1 MQMKFTKE
9 LPVWLAPGIK
19 PPESLTIDGWKA
31 SQKPPADYFNWFF
44 SRTHGALKEL
54 QDSATH
60 IEDFNAHKSNISN
73 PHAVTA
79 TQVGL
84 GNVLNQK
91 QATKSEFDAHDQD
104 NIRHITDVERN
115 SWNGKAEKNH
125 TQPWSTIT
133 GIPDSTITKKGIVKL
148 TDSVTSTDILTAATP
163 NSVKQVND
171 NANAAMASASS
182 VNDNLTSHKID
193 YKNPHKVTS
202 AQVGSYSKTE
212 TDDLFINKSEA
223 ENGLLVR
230 KNIEITDLNNAK
242 EPGIYSIPATG
253 VENKPLP
260 NSGSLFVSKDPGG
273 VRQLFQTERTI
284 VIRQFGGVPS
294 NWTDWKEV
302 AFTTNVV
309 NLTEPQKIGGTK
321 DFDEIPLV
329 NQTPVMLQ
337 KEQLYEAWYTPGK
350 DHNDLHNRSRFSIG
364 AEYSNVGKRL
374 GLPMRSNPLQWNAGR
389 WLATVLRDCKLN
401 VRAVVKIQAEGSRGI
416 PYAYVHLGKGYEEA
430 TGDMGTAGGTGAIT
444 GINYKNFIPVELNVS
459 LKKGDYFSFYLEV
472 LEGKNINF
480 VQMISAHITELV

>member
-1 MQMKFTKE
+1 MAKLLSKKATTEFTQVAISSTE
-9 LPVWLAPGIK
+9 
-19 PPESLTIDGWKA
+19 
-31 SQKPPADYFNWFF
+31 Y
-44 SRTHGALKEL
+44 
-54 QDSATH
+54 QDSQLEELTVL
-60 IEDFNAHKSNISN
+60 SNIKQTSKAQAYSN
-73 PHAVTA
+73 NKTTVSATA
-79 TQVGL
+79 AINNEGITEGYYINTVGL
-84 GNVLNQK
+84 YATDPDKGEILYSVSTAKVNGYMPPDIGVSKSGFSFTIYTEVGNAAQVDVTVDPSGYAN
-91 QATKSEFDAHDQD
+91 KSDIQ
-104 NIRHITDVERN
+104 ILSER
-115 SWNGKAEKNH
+115 
-125 TQPWSTIT
+125 
-133 GIPDSTITKKGIVKL
+133 ITKNKNDSEEKFIPKL
-148 TDSVTSTDILTAATP
+148 S
-163 NSVKQVND
+163 
-171 NANAAMASASS
+171 
-182 VNDNLTSHKID
+182 
-193 YKNPHKVTS
+193 
-202 AQVGSYSKTE
+202 
-212 TDDLFINKSEA
+212 A
-223 ENGLLVR
+223 ENGLFVR
-230 KNIEITDLNNAK
+230 KNSKILDLNDAV

-260 NSGSLFVSKDPGG
+260 NSGSLIVNKDPGG

-284 VIRQFGGVPS
+284 VIRQFGGIPS
-294 NWTDWKEV
+294 KWTDWKEV
-302 AFTTNVV
+302 SFTTNVV
-309 NLTEPQKIGGTK
+309 NLTEPQKIGGIK

-337 KEQLYEAWYTPGK
+337 KEQLYEAWYTPGR

-374 GLPMRSNPLQWNAGR
+374 GLPMRSNPLQWNDGR

-459 LKKGDYFSFYLEV
+459 LKKGDYFSFYLEM

>member
-1 MQMKFTKE
+1 MEFNKSVVTNQGRELMAKLLSKKATTEFTQVAISSTE
-9 LPVWLAPGIK
+9 
-19 PPESLTIDGWKA
+19 
-31 SQKPPADYFNWFF
+31 Y
-44 SRTHGALKEL
+44 
-54 QDSATH
+54 QDSQLEELTVL
-60 IEDFNAHKSNISN
+60 SNIKQTSKAQAYSN
-73 PHAVTA
+73 NKTTVSATA
-79 TQVGL
+79 AINNEGITEGYYINTVGL
-84 GNVLNQK
+84 YATDPDKGEILYSVSTAKVNGYMPPDIGVSKSGFSFTIYTEVGNAEQVDVTVDPSGYAN
-91 QATKSEFDAHDQD
+91 KSDIQ
-104 NIRHITDVERN
+104 ILSER
-115 SWNGKAEKNH
+115 
-125 TQPWSTIT
+125 
-133 GIPDSTITKKGIVKL
+133 ITKNKNDSEEKFIPKL
-148 TDSVTSTDILTAATP
+148 S
-163 NSVKQVND
+163 
-171 NANAAMASASS
+171 
-182 VNDNLTSHKID
+182 
-193 YKNPHKVTS
+193 
-202 AQVGSYSKTE
+202 
-212 TDDLFINKSEA
+212 A
-223 ENGLLVR
+223 ENGLFVR
-230 KNIEITDLNNAK
+230 KNSKILDLNDAV

-260 NSGSLFVSKDPGG
+260 NSGSLIVNKDPGG

-284 VIRQFGGVPS
+284 VIRQFGGIPS
-294 NWTDWKEV
+294 KWTDWKEV
-302 AFTTNVV
+302 SFTTNVV
-309 NLTEPQKIGGTK
+309 NLTEPQKIGGIK

-337 KEQLYEAWYTPGK
+337 KEQLYEAWYTPGR

-374 GLPMRSNPLQWNAGR
+374 GLPMRSNPLQWNDGR

-459 LKKGDYFSFYLEV
+459 LKKGDYFSFYLEM

>member
-1 MQMKFTKE
+1 MAKLLSKKATTEFTQVAISSTE
-9 LPVWLAPGIK
+9 
-19 PPESLTIDGWKA
+19 
-31 SQKPPADYFNWFF
+31 Y
-44 SRTHGALKEL
+44 
-54 QDSATH
+54 QDSQLEELTVL
-60 IEDFNAHKSNISN
+60 SNIKQTSKAQAYSN
-73 PHAVTA
+73 NKTTVSATA
-79 TQVGL
+79 AINNEGITEGYYINTVGL
-84 GNVLNQK
+84 YATDPDKGEILYSVSTAKVNGYMPPDIGVSKSGFSFTIYTEVGNAEQVDVTVDPSGYANKSDIQILSERI
-91 QATKSEFDAHDQD
+91 TKNEHDSEEKF
-104 NIRHITDVERN
+104 IPKL
-115 SWNGKAEKNH
+115 SAEKGLFVIKN
-125 TQPWSTIT
+125 SE
-133 GIPDSTITKKGIVKL
+133 
-148 TDSVTSTDILTAATP
+148 IL
-163 NSVKQVND
+163 
-171 NANAAMASASS
+171 
-182 VNDNLTSHKID
+182 
-193 YKNPHKVTS
+193 
-202 AQVGSYSKTE
+202 
-212 TDDLFINKSEA
+212 
-223 ENGLLVR
+223 
-230 KNIEITDLNNAK
+230 DLNDAK

-284 VIRQFGGVPS
+284 VIRQFGGIPS
-294 NWTDWKEV
+294 KWTDWKEV
-302 AFTTNVV
+302 AFKTNVV
-309 NLTEPQKIGGTK
+309 NLTEPQKIGGIK

-329 NQTPVMLQ
+329 NQTPVMLE

-374 GLPMRSNPLQWNAGR
+374 GLPMRSNPLQWNDGR

-430 TGDMGTAGGTGAIT
+430 TGDMGTAGGIGAIT

-459 LKKGDYFSFYLEV
+459 LKKGDYFSFYLEM